1 MDLGDEEPLRVEPV
15 GPIGPSETQGRE
27 SAAGLALSVI
37 LHGIALCLLL
47 VVGVFGT
54 EGSQGGLEIVPV
66 EVEITNQSA
75 SAASEPPT
83 AALPQP
89 EAAHP
94 SDATAHGAA
103 RASEP
108 VADELKAKLEAL
120 AKLRQPEAV
129 TPSEENGAARP
140 DRVAKND
147 DIASGIEGPFSV
159 KDYIRAQVERRW
171 NPDLASLRNHEVSVP
186 IHVEITR
193 AGG

>member
-1 MDLGDEEPLRVEPV
+1 MTSLAMSAAEWGSGLRWAMDLGDEEPLRVEPV
-15 GPIGPSETQGRE
+15 GPVGPSETQGRE

-75 SAASEPPT
+75 SAAAEPPT

-89 EAAHP
+89 DAAYS
-94 SDATAHGAA
+94 SDAMADGAA
-103 RASEP
+103 RAGEP

-147 DIASGIEGPFSV
+147 DIASGMRGRS
-159 KDYIRAQVERRW
+159 A
-171 NPDLASLRNHEVSVP
+171 
-186 IHVEITR
+186 
-193 AGG
+193 